1 MVKAAVSCMAPT
13 CKNDG
18 PTFAV
23 SRATPVILAQ
33 IVKRL
38 TADETEFC
46 GGVVVLA
53 AGENVGES
61 VIVGKELLRL
71 SGQLEPLD
79 T

>member
-1 MVKAAVSCMAPT
+1 MHGAT
-13 CKNDG
+13 NCKDDS

-38 TADETEFC
+38 TADGTEFC

-53 AGENVGES
+53 ARENVGDL
-61 VIVGKELLRL
+61 VIGGKELLRL
-71 SGQLEPLD
+71 SIRLEPLD

>member
-1 MVKAAVSCMAPT
+1 MHGAHLQKRWPDFRGLQGDAGHLGT
-13 CKNDG
+13 D
-18 PTFAV
+18 
-23 SRATPVILAQ
+23 
-33 IVKRL
+33 VKRL